1 MAIISREAKKYGI
14 KPVIVGGAAVEFY
27 TRDWY
32 STADIDIAID
42 KTKRKEFEKI
52 MKKMKFRRF
61 GRMWIKEDL
70 SLYIEAPAD
79 ITDIDMEKITIVETP
94 VGNAYVI
101 GIEDI
106 LFDRIQAAEHWKSEA
121 DKEQAIRIASLYFD
135 EIDWSYLEKKCRK
148 EESLKMLKIVK
159 KEAENEKSKME

>member
-52 MKKMKFRRF
+52 MEKMKFRKS
-61 GRMWIKEDL
+61 GRMWIREDL
-70 SLYIEAPAD
+70 SLYIEVPAD
-79 ITDIDMEKITIVETP
+79 IKDIDMEKITIVETP
-94 VGNAYVI
+94 
-101 GIEDI
+101 
-106 LFDRIQAAEHWKSEA
+106 
-121 DKEQAIRIASLYFD
+121 
-135 EIDWSYLEKKCRK
+135 LET
-148 EESLKMLKIVK
+148 LMLL
-159 KEAENEKSKME
+159 E